1 MALLLGLRCAPTAGR
16 PPDVLVPV
24 QDAHDTDGVAMALV
38 ENDVTALHKA
48 PVTLQDIRPRNTESR
63 ILCQHLEALKQARII
78 GFGLPRTPVLCR
90 IVVDAPQ
97 VVGRQVAY

>member
-1 MALLLGLRCAPTAGR
+1 MALLLGLRCAPTAER

-24 QDAHDTDGVAMALV
+24 QDAHDAGGAMALV
-38 ENDVTALHKA
+38 ENDVTAVHKA
-48 PVTLQDIRPRNTESR
+48 PVTLQDIPQRNTESR